1 MGLSRHP
8 KYWRLWSKI
17 LLGVLLI
24 PLIPIVLPQARATT
38 LTVRAPIVIN
48 GDSDF
53 TLANGVTG
61 GRGTTSDP
69 YLIQNWNISNYL
81 CCGPG
86 GATGPGISISNTH
99 SHFIVQNVISVQ
111 DGYPGLKLTN
121 VANGMVTQSILS
133 GYPWTLVVNAS
144 RNIRIFDE
152 ANGNPLPFNLRI
164 LIAGSERVTV
174 ANSTIYWMTIEW
186 SAHVSI
192 MGNTITG
199 NGCPLCISHSSNV
212 IILGNTMWTC
222 DCVKVI
228 ISGSD
233 HVRFSRN
240 IVAGDQPFA
249 LGSSSS
255 VEISDNQIH
264 GGVEAGVVL
273 SGCSDL
279 TFSGNQVLL
288 DQNPDNGAA
297 LKIDL
302 CNGSTISRNTIG
314 GIYHLAFDS
323 ISISHSSG
331 FTISRNEIFNSTTAV
346 TISDSS
352 DMLIVQNDILS
363 NSQGVVLNRTM
374 NIQVFHNNFL
384 HNSAQAIDHQGTGN
398 TWDNGYPSGGNYWT
412 DYTGT
417 DPDRDGIGDTPYVFS
432 DNQDRFPLMQPLQS
446 KSHAGSST
454 VP

>member
-1 MGLSRHP
+1 MSLSRRR
-8 KYWRLWSKI
+8 KYRRIWIRI
-17 LLGVLLI
+17 LLGALLL
-24 PLIPIVLPQARATT
+24 PVIPIVLPQATATT
-38 LTVRAPIVIN
+38 LTVHPPIVIH

-53 TLANGVTG
+53 TFANGVIG
-61 GRGTTSDP
+61 GRGTPSNP

-99 SHFIVQNVISVQ
+99 SYFIIQNVISVQ
-111 DGYPGLKLTN
+111 HGYPGLKLTN

-144 RNIRIFDE
+144 RNVRIFDE
-152 ANGNPLPFNLRI
+152 ANWNTRPFNLRV
-164 LIAGSERVTV
+164 LITGSERVTV
-174 ANSTIYWMTIEW
+174 ANSTIYWMTTEW

-192 MGNTITG
+192 IGNTITG
-199 NGCPLCISHSSNV
+199 NGCPLCIFHSSNV
-212 IILGNTMWTC
+212 IVLGNTMWGC
-222 DCVKVI
+222 DCVKVV

-240 IVAGDQPFA
+240 IVAGDRPFA

-264 GGVEAGVVL
+264 GGADTGVVL

-288 DQNPDNGAA
+288 DQRPDNGAA

-302 CNGSTISRNTIG
+302 CNESTISRNTIG
-314 GIYHLAFDS
+314 GTYHLAFDS

-346 TISDSS
+346 TSFFCAAEISA
-352 DMLIVQNDILS
+352 
-363 NSQGVVLNRTM
+363 GTM
-374 NIQVFHNNFL
+374 SECSLV
-384 HNSAQAIDHQGTGN
+384 
-398 TWDNGYPSGGNYWT
+398 
-412 DYTGT
+412 
-417 DPDRDGIGDTPYVFS
+417 R
-432 DNQDRFPLMQPLQS
+432 
-446 KSHAGSST
+446 
-454 VP
+454 